1 MDNIGKGKG
10 GGACTAAAFL
20 KVYDRI
26 LKKRNI
32 RKIRTILFICIMNI
46 LQEFAPPGDWIHMDI
61 AGVMKSNGED
71 SLYISRGMSGKP
83 TRALVQLISNLSENP

>member
-1 MDNIGKGKG
+1 
-10 GGACTAAAFL
+10 
-20 KVYDRI
+20 
-26 LKKRNI
+26 
-32 RKIRTILFICIMNI
+32 MNI

-83 TRALVQLISNLSENP
+83 TRALVQLISNLSEKP